1 MFLRRNFSKPHPHKL
16 RGQPTSRLFQFPL
29 TANPQSSSRL
39 ALSWAKTSPLMSFE
53 NFFISLGGGFLNT
66 KVVSYFFTYSKK
78 LLKLLKKSNKL

>member
-16 RGQPTSRLFQFPL
+16 RGQPVARLVQPQL
-29 TANPQSSSRL
+29 TLNPQSSSLL
-39 ALSWAKTSPLMSFE
+39 ATSWAKTSPLMGFE
-53 NFFISLGGGFLNT
+53 NFFVSLGGGFLNT